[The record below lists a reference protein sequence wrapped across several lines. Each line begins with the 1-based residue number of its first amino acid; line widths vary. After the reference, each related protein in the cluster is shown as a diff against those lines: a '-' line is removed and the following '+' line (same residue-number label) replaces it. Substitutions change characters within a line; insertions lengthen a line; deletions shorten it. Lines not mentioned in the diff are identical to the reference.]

1 MSLAHDEQA
10 QLKTIAADLFAQKGV
25 DFATAKKAGGWTNA
39 IWIADGLVLR
49 LSKHPNSDR
58 LRREMQLASFLPVEA
73 GYPAVVDVGV
83 VDGFEWCML
92 KEIPGS
98 NLGYVWPR
106 LDWEERISILRQIWQ
121 RAEAVHSVDIGEV
134 SDIVGTEP
142 WYNATDRKKADASL
156 SLFVQRRILSRE
168 QKCVLG
174 DILRDYWKHLP
185 DASRVLNHGDI
196 TMENTI
202 YRSGR
207 VVSLLDFEHA
217 TLAPLELDLCN
228 CIKMVFEP
236 DARDNT
242 SPDSS
247 SLGAKRLQDAVI
259 DLALPALNHTGG
271 RQLLMGYAVL
281 KEIRHLEDY
290 LLHADEDADF
300 TQWEPYQRLVSI
312 GSGHGGYLGCF
323 Y

>member
-1 MSLAHDEQA
+1 MSLAQDETH
-10 QLKTIAADLFAQKGV
+10 LEKIAADLFSQKGV
-25 DFATAKKAGGWTNA
+25 DFAAAKKAGGWTNA
-39 IWIADGLVLR
+39 TWIADGLVLR

-58 LRREMQLASFLPVEA
+58 LRREIQLASFLPLEA
-73 GYPAVVDVGV
+73 GYPAIVDAGV
-83 VDGFEWCML
+83 ADGFEWCML
-92 KEIPGS
+92 KEVPGS
-98 NLGYVWPR
+98 NLGDVWPS
-106 LDWEERISILRQIWQ
+106 LDWDERISIVRQIWQ
-121 RAEAVHSVDIGEV
+121 RAEAVHSVDTGDV

-156 SLFVQRRILSRE
+156 YLFVQRRILSRE
-168 QKCVLG
+168 QKYVLG
-174 DILRDYWKHLP
+174 EILRDYWKHLP

-196 TMENTI
+196 TTENII

-217 TLAPLELDLCN
+217 TLAPIELDLCN

-247 SLGAKRLQDAVI
+247 SPGLKRLQDAVT
-259 DLALPALNHTGG
+259 DLALPVLNHTGG

-290 LLHADEDADF
+290 LLYGSEDADF

>member
-1 MSLAHDEQA
+1 MSFAQGDQA
-10 QLKTIAADLFAQKGV
+10 QLKIIAADLFSQKGV
-25 DFATAKKAGGWTNA
+25 DFATAKKAGGWTNE

-49 LSKHPNSDR
+49 LSKRQNNDR
-58 LRREMQLASFLPVEA
+58 LRREIQLASFLPLEV
-73 GYPAVVDVGV
+73 GYPTVVDVGV
-83 VDGFEWCML
+83 AEGFEWCIL

-98 NLGYVWPR
+98 NLGDAWPK
-106 LDWEERISILRQIWQ
+106 LDWDARIRIIRQIWQ
-121 RAEAVHSVDIGEV
+121 RAEAVHAVDIGSV

-142 WYNATDRKKADASL
+142 WYNATDRKKTDASL
-156 SLFVQRRILSRE
+156 SLFVQRRILSRA
-168 QKCVLG
+168 QNSVLWE
-174 DILRDYWKHLP
+174 ILRDYWKYLP
-185 DASRVLNHGDI
+185 DGSRVLNHGDI
-196 TMENTI
+196 TTENII

-217 TLAPLELDLCN
+217 TLAPIELDLCN

-247 SLGAKRLQDAVI
+247 SLGVKRLQDAVI
-259 DLALPALNHTGG
+259 DLALPVLNHTGG

-281 KEIRHLEDY
+281 KEIRHLEDC
-290 LLHADEDADF
+290 LLDAGEDADF
-300 TQWEPYQRLVSI
+300 TQWQPYQRLASL

-323 Y
+323 F